1 MHRRRFIA
9 SLGSAIALPCI
20 AAAQQRALPVI
31 GYLHFASPGSKSQF
45 LHAFRQ
51 GLSESGCTHRPAAV
65 SLCASFRVVVAA

>member
-31 GYLHFASPGSKSQF
+31 SFLGSASPGRSAP
-45 LHAFRQ
+45 LLAAFHQ
-51 GLSESGCTHRPAAV
+51 GLGETGYVEGQS
-65 SLCASFRVVVAA
+65 VAI